1 MPPPPNQE
9 VAPITDTYRCNKS
22 PPTPVLD
29 STRRPT
35 PVFVGLRPYVT
46 ISQAPLESPTP
57 ATASSTA
64 TPPQTAARSPRV
76 VGQQSTVP

>member
-22 PPTPVLD
+22 LPTPILD

-35 PVFVGLRPYVT
+35 PVFPPLKAVT
-46 ISQAPLESPTP
+46 SVTQPL
-57 ATASSTA
+57 
-64 TPPQTAARSPRV
+64 
-76 VGQQSTVP
+76 